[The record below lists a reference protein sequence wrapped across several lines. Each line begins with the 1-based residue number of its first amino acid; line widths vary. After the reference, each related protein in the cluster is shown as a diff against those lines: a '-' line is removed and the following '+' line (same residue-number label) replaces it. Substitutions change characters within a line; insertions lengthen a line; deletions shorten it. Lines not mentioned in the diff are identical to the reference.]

1 MEKREI
7 LGGTEDYIVS
17 QRGFI
22 KLPSSPQVCGGGI
35 GKQHF
40 YPPGG
45 LNFFG
50 KFVDYPPPL
59 GKLYAHLCSSQSM
72 IFGLSGPPDIWWL
85 ATPLIS
91 PTAYLKGATE
101 RAKKHRSRK
110 IKRKSFPRHLACGPI
125 KCECKFFRPPIQ
137 RNHQK
142 ILSISSKTI
151 CMNLKGLS
159 VQLQVITFLAIGS

>member
-1 MEKREI
+1 MYAFFKSSRRR
-7 LGGTEDYIVS
+7 TSPV
-17 QRGFI
+17 
-22 KLPSSPQVCGGGI
+22 KLLRHRHPVLVC
-35 GKQHF
+35 QTT
-40 YPPGG
+40 Y
-45 LNFFG
+45 L
-50 KFVDYPPPL
+50 VPPPRETL
-59 GKLYAHLCSSQSM
+59 ICKTVAFPNNAHLCSSQSM
-72 IFGLSGPPDIWWL
+72 IFGLSGPPDNWWL

-91 PTAYLKGATE
+91 PSAYLKGATE